1 MQEFKQELFET
12 PDFIF
17 PSAETH
23 SNITVQACF
32 ESDRTSLGEVGNYLD
47 PDLLCIP
54 KAKEKEM
61 IEWAKRSISENA
73 FLERPLGRRGTG
85 WLTLEEL

>member
-17 PSAETH
+17 SSAETH

-32 ESDRTSLGEVGNYLD
+32 ESDRIDIGEVGNYPD

-61 IEWAKRSISENA
+61 IEWANQRSISENA
-73 FLERPLGRRGTG
+73 FLERPLGRRVLGG
-85 WLTLEEL
+85 